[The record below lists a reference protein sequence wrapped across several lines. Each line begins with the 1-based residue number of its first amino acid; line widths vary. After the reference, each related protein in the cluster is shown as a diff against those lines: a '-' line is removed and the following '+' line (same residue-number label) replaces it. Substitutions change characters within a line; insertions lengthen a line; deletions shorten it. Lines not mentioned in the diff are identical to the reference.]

1 MTAWNNEALSRAYYA
16 IGIIRGAV
24 EGAAGDDVDALFE
37 QLLDAIDQADERVE
51 QAA

>member
-1 MTAWNNEALSRAYYA
+1 MTAWNSEALSRAYYD
-16 IGIIRGAV
+16 IYVIRCAV
-24 EGAAGDDVDALFE
+24 EAIAGDDVDAIFE